1 MAEIITLSTPLTK
14 PSTTTVAIDR
24 IVIDVTA
31 KSILIQWTGNDGLA
45 GSAAYPTPAP
55 VGSSQP
61 SGATLLTTLNKLNLS
76 GVNPS
81 LVNRILTRLQSDG
94 YIGAGATSG
103 SPD

>member
-1 MAEIITLSTPLTK
+1 MAELITLTAPITK
-14 PSTTTVAIDR
+14 PSTTTVRIDR
-24 IVIDVTA
+24 VVIDVEQKAIT
-31 KSILIQWTGNDGLA
+31 INWLGNDGLA
-45 GSAAYPTPAP
+45 GSASYPTPAP

-76 GVNPS
+76 GANPS

-103 SPD
+103 TPD